1 LSHSNNP
8 FSVMSFIQIG
18 SRKLFASGWD
28 PTNFWL
34 LGL

>member
-18 SRKLFASGWD
+18 SRKLFASGW
-28 PTNFWL
+28 L
-34 LGL
+34 

>member
-18 SRKLFASGWD
+18 SRKLFASG
-28 PTNFWL
+28 
-34 LGL
+34 